1 MRLALGILG
10 AGHFG
15 RFHALKAAGGA
26 RTRLAGV
33 HDLDPAR
40 AAQVAAEAGAEAMT
54 AEALIAAADAL
65 VVAAPTAAHHELALA
80 AIAAG
85 KPVFVEKPLAGT
97 VEEAEEIVAAAAAQ
111 GVPLQ
116 VGHIER
122 FSAAFAAVAGAR
134 RGGRAWH
141 YHAVRMA
148 PFRPRSLDVSVVLDL
163 MIHDLDM
170 ILTLEGS
177 DPVAVSATG
186 RRIASGRLDQVV
198 ARLDFASG
206 ARAEVA
212 ASRASVALERRL
224 RVLTGEGE
232 MAVDFLARS
241 LAVLRRDGAEALP
254 EMPGFGLDRLAWT
267 DHDSLA
273 AEQAAFAA
281 AVLDG
286 TPVLVDGAAG
296 LRALRVA
303 LAVEAAADASA
314 G

>member
-15 RFHALKAAGGA
+15 RFHALKAAGGP
-26 RTRLAGV
+26 RTRLIGV
-33 HDLDPAR
+33 HDANPDR
-40 AAQVAAEAGAEAMT
+40 AAVVGAEAGAP
-54 AEALIAAADAL
+54 ALGRDEVIAAADAL
-65 VVAAPTAAHHELALA
+65 IVAAPTAAHHELAMA

-85 KPVFVEKPLAGT
+85 KPVFVEKPLAGSIP
-97 VEEAEEIVAAAAAQ
+97 EAEAIIAAAASRR
-111 GVPLQ
+111 VVLQ

-134 RGGRAWH
+134 TGGRAWH
-141 YHAVRMA
+141 YHAVRLA

-163 MIHDLDM
+163 MIHDIDM
-170 ILTLEGS
+170 ILTLEGA

-206 ARAEVA
+206 ARAEIA
-212 ASRASVALERRL
+212 ASRASGALERRL

-241 LAVLRRDGAEALP
+241 LSVLRRDGAEALP

-273 AEQAAFAA
+273 AEQAAFAG

-286 TPVLVDGAAG
+286 APVVVDGAAG

-303 LAVEAAADASA
+303 LAVEAAAEASA

>member
-26 RTRLAGV
+26 RTRLIGV
-33 HDLDPAR
+33 HDANPDR
-40 AAQVAAEAGAEAMT
+40 AAAVGAEAGAP
-54 AEALIAAADAL
+54 ALGRDEVIAAADAL
-65 VVAAPTAAHHELALA
+65 IVAAPTAAHHDLALA

-85 KPVFVEKPLAGT
+85 KPVFVEKPLAGSIP
-97 VEEAEEIVAAAAAQ
+97 EAEAIIAAAAARR
-111 GVPLQ
+111 VVLQ

-134 RGGRAWH
+134 TGGRAWH

-163 MIHDLDM
+163 MIHDIDM
-170 ILTLEGS
+170 ILTLEGA

-206 ARAEVA
+206 ARAEIA
-212 ASRASVALERRL
+212 ASRASGALERRL

-241 LAVLRRDGAEALP
+241 LSVLRRDGAEALP

-267 DHDSLA
+267 DYDSLA
-273 AEQAAFAA
+273 AEQAAFAG

-286 TPVLVDGAAG
+286 APVVVDGAAG

-303 LAVEAAADASA
+303 LAVEAAAGASA